1 MESRANHHGNI
12 ATNPLISEKCAE
24 YVTTSF
30 QNRWRSLM
38 SVDDVINDVVTYI
51 EDGGLADKT
60 YFMYSSDHGFQ
71 LGEFNLPVKTP
82 FNNM

>member
-1 MESRANHHGNI
+1 
-12 ATNPLISEKCAE
+12 
-24 YVTTSF
+24 
-30 QNRWRSLM
+30 M

-51 EDGGLADKT
+51 EDEGLADKT